1 MELITDIASFPKG
14 TFAATIGFFDGV
26 HVGHRFLLNKLKEE
40 AKKRG
45 KKTLVISFDVHP
57 KTVLSTN
64 YLPPLLTTNEEKIAL
79 IEEENIDACVLL
91 HFDQEMAN
99 LTAHEFLGQII
110 AKKLGVDVL
119 LIGYN
124 HRFGKNREE
133 GFEAYVEYGK
143 QLGIDVLSAEAYN
156 NDKTHISSSVVRRLL
171 LNGFL
176 EDANTLLTRPYKLS
190 GVVIA
195 GQKLGRKL
203 GFPTAN
209 LEISDSRKL
218 IPEGGVYA
226 VQIKIKDALFKGMLN
241 IGKRPTVSKTSRTT
255 IEVHILNFDE
265 DIYNETIEVFFIK
278 KIRNEIKFKSLDD
291 LVLQLNK
298 DKQFVSNLEF

>member
-1 MELITDIASFPKG
+1 MKLITDTTAFPSG

-26 HVGHRFLLNKLKEE
+26 HVGHRFLLSKLKEE

-79 IEEENIDACVLL
+79 IEEEGIDACILL
-91 HFDQEMAN
+91 HFNKEMAN
-99 LTAHEFLGQII
+99 LTAYEFLDRII
-110 AKKLGVDVL
+110 TKQLGVDVL

-133 GFEAYVEYGK
+133 GFESYVEYGK
-143 QLGIDVLSAEAYN
+143 QLGIDVLSVEAYN
-156 NDKTHISSSVVRRLL
+156 NDQTHISSSVVRRLL
-171 LNGFL
+171 LNGL
-176 EDANTLLTRPYKLS
+176 IEEANTMLSRPYKLT
-190 GVVIA
+190 GKVIR
-195 GQKLGRKL
+195 GQQLGQQI

-209 LEISDSRKL
+209 LSIPDKRKL

-226 VQIKIKDALFKGMLN
+226 VQVKFKNEVFKGMLN
-241 IGKRPTVSKTSRTT
+241 IGKRPTVSRGSRTS
-255 IEVHILNFDE
+255 IEVHILNFDK
-265 DIYNETIEVFFIK
+265 DIYNENLDIFFLK
-278 KIRNEIKFKSLDD
+278 KIRNEIKFKSIDD

-298 DKQFVSNLEF
+298 DKQWVNNLEF